1 MSVFEEALWLSS
13 EDWVDSFPTNI
24 PKHKFS
30 KKHNKII
37 NELIYSENEK
47 VKFKLSKRTIK
58 VLIIAAVLLAL
69 ASTAFAFP
77 ESREFIIN
85 KFFNHSQYNVVYNGK
100 VKKVDSLTVNYVPSG
115 FEKVEDHGYS
125 YVYKNGDKEFVV
137 EKMTIDTSIGYDT
150 EKYDNEIIEIN
161 GVDAVYYRSNNVNN
175 GIIFNNANYIFWIS
189 GNIEK
194 EELIK
199 IAQNAE

>member
-115 FEKVEDHGYS
+115 FEKVEAHGYS

-199 IAQNAE
+199 IAQNVE

>member
-199 IAQNAE
+199 IAQNVE

>member
-150 EKYDNEIIEIN
+150 EKYENEIIEIN

-199 IAQNAE
+199 IAQNVE